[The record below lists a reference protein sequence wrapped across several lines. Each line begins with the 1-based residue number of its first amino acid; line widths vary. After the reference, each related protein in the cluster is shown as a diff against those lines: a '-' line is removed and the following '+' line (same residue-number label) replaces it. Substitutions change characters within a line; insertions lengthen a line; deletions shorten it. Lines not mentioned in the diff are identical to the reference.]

1 MADDLKILIKA
12 ELDTADMQSQLKDI
26 AKEIIVKARVELDG
40 VDLKR
45 QIQNA
50 TAEATRSG
58 ATHRVKYGVDR
69 EHFVKQF
76 RAVTQE
82 AKRQVEQTIG
92 SSGGI
97 KIPVEVSEGAIA
109 QLKNSLS
116 SLGVSEDAIRRGTE
130 ELRRQKVTVEEI
142 GSAFRSISGDSE
154 ELASVIIKASDAEG
168 KLYRIT
174 QQYNLAKEGE
184 LTTTTKIT
192 AKLDAQGQ
200 IVRKMAT
207 DLRAKDIGTIKAI
220 NTNNIETFVAK
231 MEKANLY
238 TEEMKAGVDSLRTTL
253 ANAFDKES
261 MTEFLNQFSIL
272 ESRFK
277 TIKAESREAMRSPI
291 PTIDD
296 RVGNLNA
303 MLGFQGM
310 DGQTAGVTNL
320 RNKINSLIA
329 EYGRLKASMEGL
341 DPASAEF
348 QQLATEVAGLD
359 ARFKSATQASKIFND
374 TIGSKTKL
382 AGVETQIKKARTELD
397 VLEVKWSKFKGNPQL
412 VAEFERLRISAQ
424 QLDAT
429 NLQNFNKQLAA
440 FKANVRAAG
449 ADARSLGDELKNA
462 LAKFGLWIS
471 ASTILMQ
478 AYRGVRNMINSVK
491 ELDTAL
497 VEFNKIADLSNA
509 ELEKFV
515 ANAFDAGKQLGRTG
529 TDVLQASARFKQ
541 AGYNVAESLDL
552 AQTSLMMMNVGD
564 GIDSAER
571 AASDLIAA
579 LKGFQLDVSESQA
592 VLDALNNT
600 SNNTAISFDALSEGV
615 RRVSGTLAQTG
626 TTMQQTMGLLVGG
639 FSSLRNIEKVSSG
652 LVMISQ
658 RLRAVSEDGE
668 AIEGLAPKLEAAF
681 QELVG
686 VSIMDQHGNL
696 RSTYDLL
703 ADLRKRWAHLTSTQQ
718 GYIGS
723 LVAG

>member
-45 QIQNA
+45 QIQSA
-50 TAEATRSG
+50 TSEATRG
-58 ATHRVKYGVDR
+58 GTAHRVKYGVDR

-97 KIPVEVSEGAIA
+97 KMPVSIEEGAIGK
-109 QLKNSLS
+109 LKERLNA
-116 SLGVSEDAIRRGTE
+116 LGLGKDAIKQATDSLAQQNIQVSKISE
-130 ELRRQKVTVEEI
+130 SFKQVEGAAERVARI
-142 GSAFRSISGDSE
+142 TISGT
-154 ELASVIIKASDAEG
+154 DAMGRQVNVVQQFDLGRRKYMQTE
-168 KLYRIT
+168 T
-174 QQYNLAKEGE
+174 Q
-184 LTTTTKIT
+184 IT
-192 AKLDAQGQ
+192 AKLNEQGQ
-200 IVRKMAT
+200 IVSKMAT
-207 DLRAKDIGTIKAI
+207 DLRSRDIGTIKAMKGNDI
-220 NTNNIETFVAK
+220 STFVAN

-238 TEEMKAGVDSLRTTL
+238 TDEMRAGVDSLRATL
-253 ANAFDKES
+253 ASAFNTES
-261 MTEFLNQFSIL
+261 MTEFLNQFDIL
-272 ESRFK
+272 KSRFK
-277 TIKAESREAMRSPI
+277 TIKAESREAMKSPI

-303 MLGFQGM
+303 VLGFQGM
-310 DGQTAGVTNL
+310 DGQTAGVTDL
-320 RNKINSLIA
+320 RNEINSLIA
-329 EYGRLKASMEGL
+329 EYGRLKSSMEGL

-382 AGVETQIKKARTELD
+382 AGVEDQIRKAKSSLD
-397 VLEVKWSKFKGNPQL
+397 ELEVKWSKFKSNPQL
-412 VAEFERLRISAQ
+412 VAEFNQLKLAAQ
-424 QLDAT
+424 QLDAI

-440 FKANVRAAG
+440 FKSNVRAAG
-449 ADARSLGDELKNA
+449 ADARNLGAELKNA
-462 LAKFGLWIS
+462 LGKFGLWIS
-471 ASTILMQ
+471 ASTIFMQ

-491 ELDTAL
+491 ELDAAL
-497 VEFNKIADLSNA
+497 VEFNKVADLSNE
-509 ELEKFV
+509 ELKKFV
-515 ANAFDAGKQLGRTG
+515 ERSFEAGKQLGRTG

-541 AGYNVAESLDL
+541 AGYDVSESFSL

-564 GIDSAER
+564 GIESAER

-579 LKGFQLDVSESQA
+579 LKGFQLDVSESQT

-668 AIEGLAPKLEAAF
+668 AIEGLAPKLESAF

-686 VSIMDQHGNL
+686 ASIMDQHGNL

-703 ADLRKRWAHLTSTQQ
+703 ADLRKRWAHLTSAQQ